1 MHEERPFREG
11 QDAGRPAGRRADA
24 RPGRKR
30 MRRRHWRNVVTMD
43 AMLDRLRMIADK
55 MLRPTDEGR
64 ADFLAQ
70 MSAAAA

>member
-1 MHEERPFREG
+1 
-11 QDAGRPAGRRADA
+11 
-24 RPGRKR
+24 

-43 AMLDRLRMIADK
+43 AILDRLRMIADK
-55 MLRPTDEGR
+55 MLRLTDEGR